1 LRSQSSFHS
10 GTGIKFYDPS
20 TGETVLYRFADSINV
35 DVWTKGEVRLLKAT
49 SNLTGV
55 TSGTYKLKS
64 VVSGVTPKVL
74 TWLTSASTALV
85 EYDNAGTALTYS
97 TTARGNVIDVT
108 TDGSRVFVA
117 DDTRIYVGNLG
128 VTTAM
133 TGYYATGST
142 KVVLEWVKQRL
153 VGCIGASVYELT
165 GAVTPTVLPTALY
178 THPNPNWT
186 WSSITEGGSAIYVA
200 GYAGGVSAIYKF
212 TLSSNDGTMPTLTS
226 GIIAARLPY
235 GEVAHRIEE
244 YLGYLIIGTSKG
256 VRVAKISDQ
265 DGSLIYGPLIIETTT
280 PVLDFAFRD
289 RFIYVTGTV
298 ATFAGLY
305 RIDLGNE
312 LQLLQFAYAT
322 DANLTDVAGYATSVD
337 FVGNTDQI
345 AFTTSGSNGVAI
357 QSTTVLA
364 ATGSLTTGN
373 IRYGTLEPKNF
384 ERLTG
389 RGVFTAGEL
398 SMNTITSDGTTYEH
412 ISYNIGVPSIEVAT
426 SQPAEPQ
433 EFIAYKF
440 NFSRDATDTTTGPI
454 LKGYQA
460 KATIATARNEIIK
473 FFVYCF
479 DTEVDRYNVSMG
491 YSGRARLRFAAL
503 KAAELNGGTVTYQDL
518 NTGETLQVQIEQ
530 VLLTAQTPP
539 DKSFGGFGGVLQIT
553 VRTV

>member
-1 LRSQSSFHS
+1 
-10 GTGIKFYDPS
+10 
-20 TGETVLYRFADSINV
+20 
-35 DVWTKGEVRLLKAT
+35 
-49 SNLTGV
+49 
-55 TSGTYKLKS
+55 
-64 VVSGVTPKVL
+64 
-74 TWLTSASTALV
+74 
-85 EYDNAGTALTYS
+85 
-97 TTARGNVIDVT
+97 
-108 TDGSRVFVA
+108 
-117 DDTRIYVGNLG
+117 
-128 VTTAM
+128 
-133 TGYYATGST
+133 
-142 KVVLEWVKQRL
+142 
-153 VGCIGASVYELT
+153 
-165 GAVTPTVLPTALY
+165 VLPTALY

-322 DANLTDVAGYATSVD
+322 DANLTDVVGYATSVD